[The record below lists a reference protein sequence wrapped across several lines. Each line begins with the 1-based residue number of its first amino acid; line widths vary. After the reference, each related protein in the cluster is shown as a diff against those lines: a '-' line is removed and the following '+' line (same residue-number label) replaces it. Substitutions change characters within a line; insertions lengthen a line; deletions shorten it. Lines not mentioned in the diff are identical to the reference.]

1 MKILVDTNLFLDV
14 LLEREESQYAQMV
27 FKSIQEGLF
36 EAYVADITLLNID
49 YIARKQ
55 QADIK
60 RFLDYVLEHFIV
72 LGADNSMF
80 EDALKLKNRDL
91 EDNIQYLLA
100 KRASCQMIITNDR
113 SFIDL
118 DIEVISSHLFVQHHC
133 L

>member
-14 LLEREESQYAQMV
+14 LLEREGSQYAQKV
-27 FKSIQEGLF
+27 FQSIQEGLF
-36 EAYVADITLLNID
+36 EAFVADITLLNID

-60 RFLDYVLEHFIV
+60 IFLDYVLEHFIV

-80 EDALKLKNRDL
+80 KDALILKNRDL

-100 KRASCQMIITNDR
+100 KRASCEMIITNDR

-118 DIEVISSHLFVQHHC
+118 DAEVISSHLFVQHHC